1 MELIVEKRVEFD
13 EEKYAEWAIN
23 DMYERLEDEQG
34 EDWHSLSEDQ
44 QVEFVVSALEIAIE
58 KMKGERE

>member
-13 EEKYAEWAIN
+13 EERYAERVIN
-23 DMYERLEDEQG
+23 DVYDILEDEQN
-34 EDWHSLSEDQ
+34 EDWNCLSEDQ
-44 QVEFVVSALEIAIE
+44 QTEFVVTVLKIAIE

>member
-23 DMYERLEDEQG
+23 DVYERLEDEQS
-34 EDWHSLSEDQ
+34 EDWRCISEDQ
-44 QVEFVVSALEIAIE
+44 QIDFVISVLEIAIE

>member
-13 EEKYAEWAIN
+13 EEKYAELAIN
-23 DMYERLEDEQG
+23 DMYDRLEDEQG
-34 EDWHSLSEDQ
+34 EDWHCISEDQ
-44 QVEFVVSALEIAIE
+44 QFGFIISALEIAIE

>member
-23 DMYERLEDEQG
+23 DMYDRLEDEQG
-34 EDWHSLSEDQ
+34 EDWRSLSEDQ
-44 QVEFVVSALEIAIE
+44 QDEFVVSALEIAIE